1 MMFNGLDVSHHN
13 DIDWSAIGQLALSQ
27 NLYFAFC
34 KASEGI
40 THGDLEFANN
50 RTGSRSAGL
59 LSGAYH
65 FFLPTSDPVAQAD
78 LLIAQIGTLAPG
90 ELPPVVDIE
99 WTLIPKGTKGG
110 RPELW
115 KDLKGKERIAVTK
128 TFLDSVEARLGIKPI
143 IYTAHAF
150 WQEFFVAANAAA
162 DLAFFAQ
169 YPLWIVNLNNKLN
182 IPKPFARATF
192 VQNHFGELA
201 PKNASAFEKLDHDFF
216 NGNLFGLLALMTPG
230 RTFDRNKKNT
240 PLSAIVRDF
249 QQVLKAGGFYSSTL
263 DGDFGKN
270 TEKAVK
276 DFQLSAGLTDTGVID
291 ESTWKL
297 LLPVA

>member
-1 MMFNGLDVSHHN
+1 MINGIDVSHHN
-13 DIDWSAIGQLALSQ
+13 DIDWSAIGQLTLSQ

-34 KASEGI
+34 KASEGT
-40 THGDLEFANN
+40 THGDVEFANN
-50 RTGSRSAGL
+50 RVGSRSAGL
-59 LSGAYH
+59 VSGAYH

-78 LLIAQIGTLAPG
+78 LFIEQVSTLAPG

-99 WTLIPKGTKGG
+99 WTLIPKGKKGG

-115 KDLKGKERIAVTK
+115 NDLNGKERIAVTK
-128 TFLDSVEARLGIKPI
+128 TFLDAVEARLGRKPI

-150 WQEFFVAANAAA
+150 WKEFFVDANTAA

-169 YPLWIVNLNNKLN
+169 YPLWVVNLKGSLL
-182 IPKPFARATF
+182 IPSPFARATF
-192 VQNHFGELA
+192 IQNHFGERT

-216 NGNLFGLLALMTPG
+216 NGSLFGLLSLITSG
-230 RTFDRNKKNT
+230 RSFDRNKKNT
-240 PLSAIVRDF
+240 PISAIVRDF
-249 QQVLKAGGFYSSTL
+249 QQALKAGGFYSSTL

-270 TEKAVK
+270 TEKAVR
-276 DFQLSAGLTDTGVID
+276 DFHLSVGLTDTGVID

-297 LLPVA
+297 LLTAV